1 MFNNNNPTVKKLQKQ
16 NERLQKQTRQLT
28 TLTTRSEVTGGAAG
42 YTNADLPTA
51 NKEGQIAYCSNCRKS
66 GEGAGVGTGVLAVVT
81 MLAGIL
87 QWANCDDLNQ
97 PVQV

>member
-1 MFNNNNPTVKKLQKQ
+1 MFNNNNPAMKKLQKD
-16 NERLQKQTRQLT
+16 NARLQKNTRQLT

-66 GEGAGVGTGVLAVVT
+66 GEGVGAGTGVLAVVT
-81 MLAGIL
+81 MLGGTL
-87 QWANCDDLNQ
+87 QWVRVDDMNQ
-97 PVQV
+97 AVQV